1 MNHPLAL
8 LTRLRQLRARH
19 PAQFWLLFW
28 GMLLN
33 ASAGSMVWPFLTIY
47 VRQQLDVPMTTVA
60 LLLTVNAGAGLA
72 GLALAGPAADRFGR
86 KPVILISLAVQAVVM
101 AAMSFAVS
109 LPAWVATL
117 ALLGGFGPLFR
128 VGADSMVADLLPPAE
143 RAEGYALLRM
153 ISNLGVAIGPALGGF
168 LTSISYDIAFFASA
182 GASLIFALLILGRAR
197 ETLPEQAGQGPAV
210 DRSYAP
216 VLRDRPFLLF
226 VGTLALAGMA
236 YTIMMVL
243 LPVYAKEN
251 FGVAENRYG
260 FILATNAAMV
270 VLFQF
275 AVTRRTARWPPL
287 LALAAGSLFYGAGT
301 GSVALGST
309 FGAFW
314 ISMVVLTVGEMI
326 MVPTSTT
333 FTANLAPAEMRG
345 RYMGMYTLTWSLSLG
360 VGPVVGGLLND
371 YVSPVA
377 IWYGAALLGGL
388 AAAGFAGLI
397 RLERR
402 RAGAP
407 APAG

>member
-1 MNHPLAL
+1 MDHPLAL
-8 LTRLRQLRARH
+8 LTRLRRLRARY
-19 PAQFWLLFW
+19 PTQFWLLFW

-33 ASAGSMVWPFLTIY
+33 ASAGSMVWPFLTIF
-47 VRQQLDVPMTTVA
+47 VRQQLQVPMTTVA
-60 LLLTVNAGAGLA
+60 LLLTVNAGASLA
-72 GLALAGPAADRFGR
+72 GLAVAGPAADRFGR
-86 KPVILISLAVQAVVM
+86 RPVMLASLVVQAMAM

-153 ISNLGVAIGPALGGF
+153 ISNLGVAVGPALGGF

-182 GASLIFALLILGRAR
+182 GASLIFAVLILARAR
-197 ETLPEQAGQGPAV
+197 ETLPEEAGQGPAV

-251 FGVAENRYG
+251 FGVAESRYG
-260 FILATNAAMV
+260 FIMATNAAMV

-275 AVTRRTARWPPL
+275 AVTRRTSRWPPL
-287 LALAAGSLFYGAGT
+287 LALAAGSLFYAVGT
-301 GSVALGST
+301 GSVGLGFT

-314 ISMVVLTVGEMI
+314 VSMVVLTVGEMI
-326 MVPTSTT
+326 IVPTSTT
-333 FTANLAPAEMRG
+333 FTANLAPPEMRG

-360 VGPVVGGLLND
+360 IGPVVGGLLND
-371 YVSPVA
+371 LVSPRA
-377 IWYGAALLGGL
+377 IWLGAALLGGL
-388 AAAGFAGLI
+388 AAAGFAGLT

-402 RAGAP
+402 RVGA
-407 APAG
+407 ASPAG